1 MDTHDRAHFLNHIVI
16 LPKLIVLGQHL
27 INTSFKIALIT
38 EVECKRRSIM
48 LKQPI
53 NEELEKN
60 FKELKASSIRSF
72 LFFESQ
78 YVS

>member
-27 INTSFKIALIT
+27 INTSFRIALIT

-53 NEELEKN
+53 NEEL
-60 FKELKASSIRSF
+60 
-72 LFFESQ
+72 
-78 YVS
+78 